1 MEKRQPPLK
10 LSELDIAPGTLLIFK
25 PAPALQALVVEGS
38 RVEFMG
44 ETLSFSGAAIKAF
57 RQPGHPRKA
66 ARGPECWCWEG
77 VTLTERRMEKQV

>member
-25 PAPALQALVVEGS
+25 PAPALQAQVVEGS

-57 RQPGHPRKA
+57 GSPA
-66 ARGPECWCWEG
+66 
-77 VTLTERRMEKQV
+77 TLAKPHAGRITGAEKVWP